1 MKTWTSY
8 NVWHNNLVNISVQN
22 QKNYKDKI

>member
-1 MKTWTSY
+1 MKTWTLY